1 MSYFPLFLIPN
12 HFPHPS
18 AFEPSPCQ
26 LPLHTC
32 SSLSVSGLLSPVSS
46 STGPRA
52 RKSGNEARKEGICRE
67 KVPPNASEMWFPIRL
82 SKVELQARAIQ
93 AVAAATEAGMFT
105 SRQNLN
111 PYYAPCEIFG
121 AGGEQKTPDL
131 KEFLMGQTGETQVI
145 HKKAKYLLC

>member
-1 MSYFPLFLIPN
+1 MTAPPPYLLFPF
-12 HFPHPS
+12 
-18 AFEPSPCQ
+18 
-26 LPLHTC
+26 
-32 SSLSVSGLLSPVSS
+32 VSGLLSPVSS
-46 STGPRA
+46 STRPRA

-67 KVPPNASEMWFPIRL
+67 KVPPNASEMRFPIRL

-111 PYYAPCEIFG
+111 PYYALCEIFG

-131 KEFLMGQTGETQVI
+131 KEFLMGRTGETQVI
-145 HKKAKYLLC
+145 HKKANYLLC